1 MSTTVEIKDP
11 SLIEIPSD
19 MIQLGFTDDGMPITE
34 PTDKA
39 VAEGK
44 DEPKAPTLAELEQ
57 MKRERDEATERLT
70 AEAAAKAKAEAEAK
84 EARDAAEALTGKLSK
99 TEGVL
104 HDRTIQGAAAHYHVK
119 NGAYTT
125 VVNGIEQAK
134 SEQIMAKRALKAAK
148 EAGDVDGE
156 VEAAERLA
164 TLAAHLA
171 NIQHALPTV
180 EAELEQA
187 KRLWQEVNTAPVVET
202 KEEPKAKPEP
212 KQVDEPAKPDP
223 EAWISQFPKKTTAAW
238 LKSHKDY
245 VTDPD
250 KHKKL
255 LAFANEW
262 YNEGN
267 PLHTKDFVAAL
278 TAEFAPEEVE
288 MTEETPAKAA
298 AVTEAKPK
306 AKATPAAPVSRG
318 GGVFSSTNLNAS
330 QVKLPADVVAFC
342 KASGLDPTSY
352 ALSVVDEIK
361 RGEKPKEWLDPGYD
375 RGIR

>member
-44 DEPKAPTLAELEQ
+44 EEPKTATLADLEQ

-84 EARDAAEALTGKLSK
+84 AAREAAEALTGKLGK

-104 HDRTIQGAAAHYHVK
+104 HDRTIQSAAAHYRSV
-119 NGAYTT
+119 Y
-125 VVNGIEQAK
+125 
-134 SEQIMAKRALKAAK
+134 SEHQQITSAIASTEALAASYEK
-148 EAGDVDGE
+148 ELAAASEAGDHVK
-156 VEAAERLA
+156 VAATQRAIARAE
-164 TLAAHLA
+164 AHLA
-171 NIQHALPTV
+171 QL
-180 EAELEQA
+180 EAGKSAAE
-187 KRLWQEVNTAPVVET
+187 QEVKRAERVWQDVNAAPPV
-202 KEEPKAKPEP
+202 EEPKPKKEAEP
-212 KQVDEPAKPDP
+212 KKVDEPEKPNP
-223 EAWISQFPKKTTAAW
+223 EAWIAQFPKKTTAAW
-238 LKSHKDY
+238 LNTHKDY

-288 MTEETPAKAA
+288 MTEETPVKAA

-361 RGEKPKEWLDPGYD
+361 RGQKPKEWLDPGYD